1 MVATDFI
8 PSIVYEWL
16 LNGLIA
22 SIGTHAHYLYLVKR
36 ERDEFKWTTVFI
48 NFGVSLFIGNL
59 VTNLW
64 VLNGKHHIAAM
75 LITGFSVYEIFDILE
90 NKVPK
95 LFAAMFPSS
104 LK

>member
-1 MVATDFI
+1 MVATEFI
-8 PSIVYEWL
+8 PNIVYVWL

-22 SIGTHAHYLYLVKR
+22 SIGTHAHYLYLVKK
-36 ERDEFKWTTVFI
+36 ERDKFTWTTVLI

-59 VTNLW
+59 VANLW
-64 VLNGKHHIAAM
+64 VLEGKHHIATM

-95 LFAAMFPSS
+95 LFAAMFPNS